1 MSRVARNLLVT
12 SLLALSLAPAM
23 AQSTVT
29 ASAAVTLPVPSVPLP
44 VPVPPMPS
52 VPLPGG
58 TVSFDLQTVQHQWL
72 DAKLKAAGFAVA
84 YSADGHVEV
93 AVSANEVYSVQ
104 VEAAAN
110 GPACTDASKVCLRV
124 RADGKGTFEVSYA
137 DGTMELARPQAH
149 STAEASFF
157 ASQRGFSVV
166 ASAEGETTVREDAT
180 GRTLRVVFDAR
191 LTRGEDGKPVG
202 LRFEANGEVVIRYTD
217 GMEQRVIIIGQAA

>member
-1 MSRVARNLLVT
+1 MSRFVRNALAS
-12 SLLALSLAPAM
+12 SLLAVSLAPAM
-23 AQSTVT
+23 AQSMVT
-29 ASAAVTLPVPSVPLP
+29 ASATVSLPVPP
-44 VPVPPMPS
+44 VPN

-58 TVSFDLQTVQHQWL
+58 SVSFDLQTVQHQWL
-72 DAKLKAAGFAVA
+72 DAKLKASGFAVA